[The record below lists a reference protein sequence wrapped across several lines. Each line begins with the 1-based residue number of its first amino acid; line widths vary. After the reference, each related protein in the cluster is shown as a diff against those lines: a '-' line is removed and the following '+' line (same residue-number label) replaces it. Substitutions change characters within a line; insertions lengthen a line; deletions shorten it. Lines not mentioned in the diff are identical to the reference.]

1 MFTLRTGAVMGGL
14 VMRATLSLFV
24 VLFFIAGCGGGA
36 SDSGTMVEEIPE
48 EVEEEEV
55 EEEEVEEEEAEEE
68 EAEEEEAEE
77 EEVEEEEVEEEEVEM
92 GYSENNCY
100 YHTEQEI
107 VDFLLDNRRGHPVHR
122 WITSPVVYIDY
133 GASEQ
138 NVRLVREVL
147 EEINAVIPDE
157 YDIEFGG
164 IREMELIVF
173 TQWDYGEIAMF
184 FVPSFMDD
192 RFGRLGSMRSH
203 WLGHASFGY
212 HPDAYPTYGE
222 IFILEEMPERHNC
235 ETVIRQVIAHEL
247 VHTLGF
253 WHPVNPSQWRETSIM
268 TIPYRGS
275 CGNEVIDGVL
285 GTMDKDAIRAVYSL
299 ENNTRPEEFMAD
311 ESHCE

>member
-48 EVEEEEV
+48 EVEEEE
-55 EEEEVEEEEAEEE
+55 
-68 EAEEEEAEE
+68 AEEEEAEE
-77 EEVEEEEVEEEEVEM
+77 EEVEM
-92 GYSENNCY
+92 GYSENDCY

-107 VDFLLDNRRGHPVHR
+107 VDFLLDNRRGHPVDR

-164 IREMELIVF
+164 IREMELIVEL
-173 TQWDYGEIAMF
+173 TIDWPPDGEIIIF
-184 FVPSFMDD
+184 FVPSFIEG
-192 RFGRLGSMRSH
+192 RFGGISMH
-203 WLGHASFGY
+203 GWLGYASTGY
-212 HPDAYPTYGE
+212 GKGGPEGYPMAGE
-222 IFILEEMPERHNC
+222 VVILEEMPEHLNC
-235 ETVIRQVIAHEL
+235 ETAMRQVIAHEL
-247 VHTLGF
+247 MHTLGF

-268 TIPYRGS
+268 TIPYQGS
-275 CGNEVIDGVL
+275 CGNELIDGVL
-285 GTMDKDAIRAVYSL
+285 GTMDKDAIRAAYSM
-299 ENNTRPEEFMAD
+299 EVNTRPEEFMAD